1 MGKVLRETMTLTSV
15 AVRLQVLFSRASAE
29 EEGQAV
35 VEYALLL
42 SLIAIV
48 AFGTINAFGHG
59 VSGLYSQIESG
70 VKAGMP

>member
-1 MGKVLRETMTLTSV
+1 MTFTSV
-15 AVRLQVLFSRASAE
+15 VVRLQVLLSRASAE
-29 EEGQAV
+29 EDGQAV